1 MGRMDKMRDSNDRIN
16 AGFSQFKKAF
26 SDHWKN
32 GKKGDD
38 PSHYLLRFYSLE
50 CGLKSMYI
58 HKKDKFH
65 KMNSKDM
72 PDHGHRLGCWLEALG
87 ISASD
92 IGSPPKFI
100 LNSNINI
107 NSPIEIHRSHEAWR
121 YGVKMDQTKETLL
134 LEWFDKAEKYIKD
147 YLQEAL

>member
-1 MGRMDKMRDSNDRIN
+1 MSDSDDKIH

-26 SDHWKN
+26 RDQWEN
-32 GKKGDD
+32 GLKGED
-38 PSHYLLRFYSLE
+38 PSYYLLRFYSVE

-72 PDHGHRLGCWLEALG
+72 PGHGHRLDCWLEALE
-87 ISASD
+87 ISASE
-92 IGSPPKFI
+92 IGPPPRFI
-100 LNSNINI
+100 LNSSINI
-107 NSPIEIHRSHEAWR
+107 TSPREIHRSHEAWR
-121 YGVKMDQTKETLL
+121 YGVKMDPARERLL

-147 YLQEAL
+147 YLQEAM

>member
-1 MGRMDKMRDSNDRIN
+1 MSSSDDKIH

-26 SDHWKN
+26 RDHWEN
-32 GKKGDD
+32 GSKGDD
-38 PSHYLLRFYSLE
+38 PSHYLLRFYSVE

-58 HKKDKFH
+58 HKEDKFH

-72 PDHGHRLGCWLEALG
+72 PGYGHRLDCWLKKLE

-92 IGSPPKFI
+92 INPPPRFI
-100 LNSNINI
+100 LNSSINI
-107 NSPIEIHRSHEAWR
+107 NSPREIHRSHEAWR
-121 YGVKMDQTKETLL
+121 YGVKMDQTKEKLL

-147 YLQEAL
+147 YLQEAM

>member
-1 MGRMDKMRDSNDRIN
+1 MDKMSDSDDKIH

-26 SDHWKN
+26 RDQWEN
-32 GKKGDD
+32 GLKGED
-38 PSHYLLRFYSLE
+38 PSYYLLRFYSVE

-72 PDHGHRLGCWLEALG
+72 PGHGHRLDCWLEALE
-87 ISASD
+87 ISASE
-92 IGSPPKFI
+92 IGPPPRFI
-100 LNSNINI
+100 LNSSINI
-107 NSPIEIHRSHEAWR
+107 TSPREIHRSHEAWR
-121 YGVKMDQTKETLL
+121 YGVKMDPARERLL

-147 YLQEAL
+147 YLQEAM

>member
-1 MGRMDKMRDSNDRIN
+1 MEKMSDSDDKIH

-26 SDHWKN
+26 RDHWEN
-32 GKKGDD
+32 GLKGED
-38 PSHYLLRFYSLE
+38 PSYYLLRFYSVE

-72 PDHGHRLGCWLEALG
+72 PGHWHRLDCWLEALE
-87 ISASD
+87 ISASE
-92 IGSPPKFI
+92 IGPPPRFI
-100 LNSNINI
+100 LNSSINI
-107 NSPIEIHRSHEAWR
+107 TSPREIHRSHEAWR
-121 YGVKMDQTKETLL
+121 YGVKMDPARERLL

-147 YLQEAL
+147 YLQEAM